1 MKFRLKHGIDHFNQA
16 TVWVSPYLINKTTM
30 KKIVFAFCCLCFILS
45 CTDNDVENTVLLGD
59 QDYLVFG
66 HFYGMCVG
74 EGCVETFKLTN
85 SGLFEDTKD
94 DYSGRDLNFIKL
106 DNEKFEQVK
115 DLMDYFPQELLK
127 ENGTILGCPDCA
139 DGGGLFIQYFHN
151 GSLKSWR
158 IDQAKS
164 QVPNYLHG
172 FIDKVNHR
180 IQLIN
185 N

>member
-1 MKFRLKHGIDHFNQA
+1 
-16 TVWVSPYLINKTTM
+16 M
-30 KKIVFAFCCLCFILS
+30 KKIVSAFCCLCFILS
-45 CTDNDVENTVLLGD
+45 CTDNNDENRFLLNEK
-59 QDYLVFG
+59 DYLIFG

-74 EGCVETFKLTN
+74 EECVETFKLTD
-85 SGLFEDTKD
+85 SELFEDTED
-94 DYSGRDLNFIKL
+94 DYSGSNLNFIKL

-115 DLMDYFPQELLK
+115 NLMDYFPKELLS
-127 ENGTILGCPDCA
+127 ENETILGCPDCA
-139 DGGGLFIQYFHN
+139 DGGGLFIQYYYN

-164 QVPNYLHG
+164 QVPKYLHG
-172 FIDKVNHR
+172 FIDEVKDK

>member
-1 MKFRLKHGIDHFNQA
+1 
-16 TVWVSPYLINKTTM
+16 M
-30 KKIVFAFCCLCFILS
+30 KKIVSAFWCLCFILS
-45 CTDNDVENTVLLGD
+45 CTDNNDENRFLLNEK
-59 QDYLVFG
+59 DYLIFG

-74 EGCVETFKLTN
+74 EECVETFKLTD
-85 SGLFEDTKD
+85 SELFEDTED
-94 DYSGRDLNFIKL
+94 DYSGSNLNFIKL

-115 DLMDYFPQELLK
+115 NLMDYFPKELLS
-127 ENGTILGCPDCA
+127 ENETILGCPDCA
-139 DGGGLFIQYFHN
+139 DGGGLFIQYYYN

-164 QVPNYLHG
+164 QVPKYLHG
-172 FIDKVNHR
+172 FIDEVKDK